1 MEMPNNEEIRIP
13 TKPFV
18 RLRVTDKRG
27 PIFKQEIWA
36 YIPNATRIELR
47 DIGFKFNYLIKIG
60 CER

>member
-27 PIFKQEIWA
+27 PMFKH
-36 YIPNATRIELR
+36 IPNATRIELR

-60 CER
+60 RDR